1 MTPSRKRDNKS
12 SARILQFVILLVW
25 LIMFGRL
32 IQLQILD
39 YDKYAPMSREN
50 FIRQDFIN
58 PARGLIYDR
67 NGTLIVENEPIFSI
81 TINPVSFDMSKA
93 ALLADLL
100 HTTEE
105 DVLARIADAQQYS
118 WFRTSRLYTEVSF
131 EVFSNIQENIWQLP
145 GIGHQIESKRHYPL
159 PLTASHALGYLRE
172 ASREEYLSSDRIRL
186 GDKIGKSGIEMVYE
200 EYLRGEL
207 GTEYN
212 RVNAYGQTLGHYNDK
227 EFNTP
232 PVRGMNIITTLD
244 ADLQILA
251 ERLMEGKKGGVVAL
265 DPQSGEILT
274 LVSSPQ
280 YELNRLAGRLD
291 SDYWNDINLNEDT
304 PLFNRAISSRQ
315 PPGST
320 FKPFM
325 GLIGLHLGLITEHT
339 EIYNSGAY
347 YRGRAYRD
355 LAEPGDY
362 NLKEAITKSSN
373 TYFFWMM
380 DRIASRGYLN
390 EWSKLSKDFGMGRR
404 NYVDLPF
411 ETDGIIPDSTY
422 MNTNFGERRWGIGDL
437 MSLGVGQGMVS
448 VSPLQMAV
456 ATSVIANGGYR
467 IQPHIVRGIT
477 DLDGT
482 IRYTNPRREQ
492 IDWIRSDHLRAVQSG
507 MRGVVTDGSGR
518 WYASINDIEVAGK
531 TGTAQNPHGENHGWF
546 IAYAPFDNPQI
557 AVAVLVENAG
567 YGSISATP
575 IASLIIEQYLKGE
588 IQRQYVL
595 DYVLNFEPREESSD
609 DEEDVTPEDIIEEL
623 EPEPD
628 AEATQ

>member
-105 DVLARIADAQQYS
+105 DLLARIANAQQYS

-186 GDKIGKSGIEMVYE
+186 GDKIGKSGIELVYE

-212 RVNAYGQTLGHYNDK
+212 RVNAYGQTLGHYSDK

-244 ADLQILA
+244 ADLQILG
-251 ERLMEGKKGGVVAL
+251 ERLMEGKKGGLVAL

-280 YELNRLAGRLD
+280 YELSRLAGRLD
-291 SDYWNDINLNEDT
+291 SDYWNKINLNEDT

-325 GLIGLHLGLITEHT
+325 GLIGLHLGLITENT

-347 YRGRAYRD
+347 YRGRAYHD
-355 LAEPGDY
+355 LADPGDY
-362 NLKEAITKSSN
+362 NLKKAITKSSN

-380 DRIASRGYLN
+380 DRIASLGYLN

-404 NYVDLPF
+404 NFVDLPF
-411 ETDGIIPDSTY
+411 ETDGILPDSTY

-467 IQPHIVRGIT
+467 VQPHIVRGIIDHDGSISYT
-477 DLDGT
+477 D
-482 IRYTNPRREQ
+482 PQREQ
-492 IDWIRSDHLRAVQSG
+492 IDWIRNDHLQAVQSG

-518 WYASINDIEVAGK
+518 WYANINDIEVAGK

-588 IQRQYVL
+588 IERQYVL

-609 DEEDVTPEDIIEEL
+609 DEDVSPEDIIEEL

-628 AEATQ
+628 AGATQ